1 MGLELLVGVSKA
13 YACLRITLITTAPRG
28 GGLSEVTVLALVSM
42 AKALVEFALLLLL
55 GQAVIF
61 LISFGRHEGNPVY
74 RFIRFL
80 TSPVVRTARLIA
92 PRFVVDQH
100 VPALALILLVWIWVG
115 LKIAQIH
122 VLGQQ
127 LAQAG

>member
-1 MGLELLVGVSKA
+1 MF
-13 YACLRITLITTAPRG
+13 
-28 GGLSEVTVLALVSM
+28 ALVSM
-42 AKALVEFALLLLL
+42 AKALVEFAMLLLV

-74 RFIRFL
+74 RFVRFL
-80 TSPVVRTARLIA
+80 TSPVVRAARFVA

-115 LKIAQIH
+115 LKFAQIH
-122 VLGQQ
+122 ILGQQ
-127 LAQAG
+127 LAQGG